1 MRRVDRVAIVVVML
15 QLAAGVA
22 SAADNSGWSRGPNRR
37 QTSSPT
43 LASRAVA
50 VSTAQLQDTAE
61 PDAAADVLP
70 SAEPSTDTAE
80 TAPPPDEPSSPQSTT
95 SPSSTAEPLPPGS
108 FVEGAEEGYLEHRP
122 VPRADGA
129 PDCGP
134 LCRLQC
140 APFVIP
146 YPSGLTAGFEAVLAK
161 PYFATNSAPR
171 FGAAQTTLAEKWE
184 FDMAPRAWLGY
195 TLPGGM
201 GGRFRYWQF
210 DHRSVQQTI
219 ALPGSEQQL
228 QSRLALQTFD
238 LEWTQ
243 RAQTGR
249 MVFNFAAG
257 LRYATIDH
265 ASHNQFTLITAP
277 PFETASAHFVQEFH
291 GGGPTLA
298 VEMWRPFLSKFA
310 FYGIARGSILFGNR
324 FEQGLSNINDVNF
337 DVQNRHESLLP
348 IGELQ
353 LGTQWSEPIGRG
365 VFFVRTGI
373 EAQVWG
379 DAGNITAGSSVNGE
393 LFTASNL
400 GFFGLTTAVGF
411 AW

>member
-1 MRRVDRVAIVVVML
+1 MRRVDRVTIVVVML

-22 SAADNSGWSRGPNRR
+22 SAAENGGWTRGANKHKSM
-37 QTSSPT
+37 TPT
-43 LASRAVA
+43 LASSAVA
-50 VSTAQLQDTAE
+50 VSTTTLQDAAE

-70 SAEPSTDTAE
+70 STEPSTDA
-80 TAPPPDEPSSPQSTT
+80 AG
-95 SPSSTAEPLPPGS
+95 STATPEEATPPRASAASSAQLEPLPPGA
-108 FVEGAEEGYLEHRP
+108 FIQGADEEYLEPRP

-129 PDCGP
+129 PNCGP

-161 PYFATNSAPR
+161 PYFAANSAPR
-171 FGAAQTTLAEKWE
+171 FGGAQATLPEKWE

-201 GGRFRYWQF
+201 GGRFRFWQF
-210 DHRSVQQTI
+210 DHRSVQQTL

-238 LEWTQ
+238 IEWTQ
-243 RAQTGR
+243 RAQMGR
-249 MVFNFAAG
+249 LVFNFAAG

-277 PFETASAHFVQEFH
+277 PFETSSAHFVQEFH

-310 FYGIARGSILFGNR
+310 FYGMARGSILFGNR
-324 FEQGLSNINDVNF
+324 SEQGLSNIFDSNF
-337 DVQNRHESLLP
+337 NVQNRHESLLP

-365 VFFVRTGI
+365 VFFARTGI

-379 DAGNITAGSSVNGE
+379 DAGNITAGSSVSGE
-393 LFTASNL
+393 VFTPSNL
-400 GFFGLTTAVGF
+400 GFFGLTSAVGF

>member
-1 MRRVDRVAIVVVML
+1 
-15 QLAAGVA
+15 
-22 SAADNSGWSRGPNRR
+22 
-37 QTSSPT
+37 
-43 LASRAVA
+43 
-50 VSTAQLQDTAE
+50 
-61 PDAAADVLP
+61 
-70 SAEPSTDTAE
+70 
-80 TAPPPDEPSSPQSTT
+80 
-95 SPSSTAEPLPPGS
+95 
-108 FVEGAEEGYLEHRP
+108 
-122 VPRADGA
+122 
-129 PDCGP
+129 
-134 LCRLQC
+134 
-140 APFVIP
+140 
-146 YPSGLTAGFEAVLAK
+146 
-161 PYFATNSAPR
+161 
-171 FGAAQTTLAEKWE
+171 
-184 FDMAPRAWLGY
+184 MAPRAWLGY

-210 DHRSVQQTI
+210 DHRSVQQTL

-238 LEWTQ
+238 IEWTQ
-243 RAQTGR
+243 RAQMGR
-249 MVFNFAAG
+249 LVFNVAAG

-277 PFETASAHFVQEFH
+277 PFETSSSHFVQEFH

-324 FEQGLSNINDVNF
+324 FEQGLSNINDLNF

-365 VFFVRTGI
+365 VFFARTGI

-379 DAGNITAGSSVNGE
+379 DAGNITAGSSVSGE
-393 LFTASNL
+393 VFTPSNL

>member
-1 MRRVDRVAIVVVML
+1 MRRVDRVTIVVVML
-15 QLAAGVA
+15 QLAVGVA
-22 SAADNSGWSRGPNRR
+22 SAAENGGWSRGPSQH
-37 QTSSPT
+37 QTLTPT
-43 LASRAVA
+43 LASSATA
-50 VSTAQLQDTAE
+50 ASTARRQDAAE

-70 SAEPSTDTAE
+70 STEPTTDAAGSTATPNESSMGPSTG
-80 TAPPPDEPSSPQSTT
+80 APSAA
-95 SPSSTAEPLPPGS
+95 AEPLPPGA
-108 FVEGAEEGYLEHRP
+108 FIEGADEGYLEPRP

-171 FGAAQTTLAEKWE
+171 FGGAQATLPEKWE

-210 DHRSVQQTI
+210 DHRSVQQTL

-238 LEWTQ
+238 IEWTQ
-243 RAQTGR
+243 RAQMGR
-249 MVFNFAAG
+249 LVFNVAAG

-277 PFETASAHFVQEFH
+277 PFETSSSHFVQEFH

-324 FEQGLSNINDVNF
+324 FEQGLSNINDLNF

-365 VFFVRTGI
+365 VFFARTGI

-379 DAGNITAGSSVNGE
+379 DAGNITAGSSVSGE
-393 LFTASNL
+393 VFTPSNL